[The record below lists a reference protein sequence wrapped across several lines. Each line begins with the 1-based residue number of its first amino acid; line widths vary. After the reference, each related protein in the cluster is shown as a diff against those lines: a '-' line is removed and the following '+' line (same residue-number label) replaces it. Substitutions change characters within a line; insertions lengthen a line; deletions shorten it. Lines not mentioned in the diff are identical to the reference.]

1 MWALG
6 DRNILGEDPFN
17 TRKMQLI
24 GTGGLRLQSER
35 AQGGGGV
42 VASRRRVDVG
52 QLHWQ
57 DVPPS
62 YRQHRATA
70 RGLPDLIARCN
81 ISHFQIFSLIF
92 PSSSILPQKKKYRGN
107 EKKKKK
113 AFKAKKRVDKSKFN
127 PPKVVSHG
135 FEPYFRVSSFYLL
148 LQLTQFHVWGKP
160 STRDKQR
167 QNRRN

>member
-1 MWALG
+1 
-6 DRNILGEDPFN
+6 
-17 TRKMQLI
+17 MQLI

-35 AQGGGGV
+35 AQGEGGGGV

-81 ISHFQIFSLIF
+81 KLHFQIVSLIF
-92 PSSSILPQKKKYRGN
+92 PSSSILPQKKYRGN

-148 LQLTQFHVWGKP
+148 LQLTQFHV
-160 STRDKQR
+160 
-167 QNRRN
+167 

>member
-1 MWALG
+1 MTTALVSSLLPILLFLHMFG
-6 DRNILGEDPFN
+6 SVEGQRRNLQRVIQQLRSSPRYRP
-17 TRKMQLI
+17 TSRPPAHQLI

-35 AQGGGGV
+35 AQGGGGGGV

-70 RGLPDLIARCN
+70 RGLPDLIA
-81 ISHFQIFSLIF
+81 
-92 PSSSILPQKKKYRGN
+92 SILPQKKKYRGN

-127 PPKVVSHG
+127 PPKVAS
-135 FEPYFRVSSFYLL
+135 
-148 LQLTQFHVWGKP
+148 
-160 STRDKQR
+160 
-167 QNRRN
+167 